1 MIQDIGVER
10 SRRPSRETSLE
21 DQVLHQTDTAP
32 RDATPQDSVEQ
43 ISPSVGHPGATTF
56 PTLLQNLR
64 NARGWSKAD
73 LAKRAAFDPSTITR
87 LEQGSRAPERETV
100 TQLADAMALPM
111 TDRDRL
117 LAASGY
123 RSDTWD
129 DPDLIEI
136 ATLLADPSLPPAVR
150 REIRTI
156 LRVAASH
163 GKLHRMYPHQTPAD
177 T

>member
-1 MIQDIGVER
+1 MLDDNGVVR
-10 SRRPSRETSLE
+10 SRRPLQETSLD
-21 DQVLHQTDTAP
+21 DQVLHQTDAP
-32 RDATPQDSVEQ
+32 PQAPTPQDSVEHV
-43 ISPSVGHPGATTF
+43 SPSVGHPSATTF
-56 PTLLQNLR
+56 PLLLQHLR
-64 NARGWSKAD
+64 SVRGWSKAD

-117 LAASGY
+117 LAAAGY

-129 DPDLIEI
+129 DPDLVEI
-136 ATLLADPSLPPAVR
+136 ATLLADPSLPPGVR
-150 REIRTI
+150 RDIRTM
-156 LRVAASH
+156 LRVATSH
-163 GKLHRMYPHQTPAD
+163 GKVHRMQPHQIPAD